1 VTLTLRVVFKTAAAG
16 NSYQIEQMVQDD
28 HGNNQGFDPLGTW
41 GVGPFRLML
50 PSVTMAGE

>member
-1 VTLTLRVVFKTAAAG
+1 VLFKTAAAG

-50 PSVTMAGE
+50 PSVTMIGE